1 MSARPGETQD
11 RNELEDLRGRL
22 RAAQDVLDT
31 VRRDVDAIVVEGP
44 AGPNVYTVTNADQ
57 PYRMIVEEMLQ
68 GAVVL
73 TPDGDIYY
81 GNRCFADMVRL
92 PPEGLVGHPMIELI
106 AAPDR
111 PAVAGLVGQGT
122 GTLEAV
128 LRASDGTELPVY
140 ITANLFGDAPASVCL
155 VITDLTEQKRRIV
168 REAMFVKEETA
179 RAAAEAASQA
189 KDEFLTILSHE
200 LRNPLGVILNGVEVL
215 DRTSSKEP
223 GPRKTRAI
231 IRRQAQ
237 HLAKLVDD
245 LLDMTRVNQGKIEL
259 HRQPMNLVDVVSA
272 AAEDHRP
279 EIERAGI
286 SLSVSV
292 PAGTVVVNG
301 DRTRLLQAMG
311 NLLHNARKCTPAGGS
326 ISLSL
331 GQAEGHAEVRVKD
344 TGIGIDP
351 QILDRIFDLFWQRHP
366 DPAPSVS
373 GLGIGLT
380 LVRRLLD
387 LHDGSVEAMS
397 DGPGRGSEFVIRI
410 PVTEAPI
417 PAVPKTPAPEPPSAL
432 RLLLIE
438 DHDDSRDMAR
448 HGLELLGQS
457 VTVAADGE
465 TGIALALSESPDA
478 VFVDIGLPGL
488 DGYEVGR
495 RLREAHGDRIL
506 LVALTGYGRV
516 DDRRKVREAGFDAHL
531 VKPVAP
537 TDMLNALTTLK
548 RGSPKD
554 RPGS

>member
-1 MSARPGETQD
+1 MSASPGAPD
-11 RNELEDLRGRL
+11 RDELENLRGRL
-22 RAAQDVLDT
+22 RAAQDVLDA
-31 VRRDVDAIVVEGP
+31 VRREVDAIVVEGP
-44 AGPNVYTVTNADQ
+44 AGPGVYTVTNADQ

-92 PPEGLVGHPMIELI
+92 PPEGLVGHPMSELI

-111 PAVAGLVGQGT
+111 PAVAGLVGQGM

-128 LRASDGTELPVY
+128 LRASDGTDLPVY

-155 VITDLTEQKRRIV
+155 VITDLTEQKRRAE
-168 REAMFVKEETA
+168 REAMFAKEEAA
-179 RAAAEAASQA
+179 RAEAEAASQA
-189 KDEFLTILSHE
+189 KDQFLTILSHE

-215 DRTSSKEP
+215 DRTSSAEP

-237 HLAKLVDD
+237 HLAKLLDD
-245 LLDMTRVNQGKIEL
+245 LLDMTRVSQGKIEL
-259 HRQPMNLVDVVSA
+259 HRQPMNLADVVST

-279 EIERAGI
+279 EIERSGI
-286 SLSVSV
+286 SFSVAV
-292 PAGTVVVNG
+292 PTETVAVDG
-301 DRTRLLQAMG
+301 DRTRLLQALG
-311 NLLHNARKCTPAGGS
+311 NLLHNARKCTAAGGS

-331 GQAEGHAEVRVKD
+331 GQAGGHAEVRVRD
-344 TGIGIDP
+344 TGIGIEP
-351 QILDRIFDLFWQRHP
+351 QMLDRIFDLFWQRHP
-366 DPAPSVS
+366 APTPGVA

-387 LHDGSVEAMS
+387 LHGGSVAAMS
-397 DGPGRGSEFVIRI
+397 DGPGRGSEFVVRI
-410 PVTEAPI
+410 PLTEAPI
-417 PAVPKTPAPEPPSAL
+417 PAEPKTSVPAPPPTF

-438 DHDDSRDMAR
+438 DHEDSRDMAR

-465 TGIALALSESPDA
+465 TGIALALSETPDA

-495 RLREAHGDRIL
+495 RLREALGDRVL

-516 DDRRKVREAGFDAHL
+516 DDRRRVREAGFDAHL

-548 RGSPKD
+548 AGSRTD
-554 RPGS
+554 RAGS

>member
-1 MSARPGETQD
+1 MSAGPGDTPERD
-11 RNELEDLRGRL
+11 ELEDLRSRL
-22 RAAQDVLDT
+22 RAAQDALDS
-31 VRRDVDAIVVEGP
+31 VRRDVDAIVVDGP

-92 PPEGLVGHPMIELI
+92 PPEGLVGHPMSELI
-106 AAPDR
+106 AVPDR

-168 REAMFVKEETA
+168 REAMFAKEEMA

-189 KDEFLTILSHE
+189 KDQFLTILSHE
-200 LRNPLGVILNGVEVL
+200 LRNPLGVILNGIEVL
-215 DRTSSKEP
+215 DRTSSLEP
-223 GPRKTRAI
+223 GPRRTRGI

-245 LLDMTRVNQGKIEL
+245 LLDMTRVSQGKIDL
-259 HRQPMNLVDVVSA
+259 HRQPINLGDVVSTA
-272 AAEDHRP
+272 GEDHRP

-286 SLSVSV
+286 SFSVSV
-292 PAGTVVVNG
+292 PTETVVVNG

-326 ISLSL
+326 ISVSL
-331 GQAEGHAEVRVKD
+331 GQAGGHAEVRVRD
-344 TGIGIDP
+344 TGIGIEP
-351 QILDRIFDLFWQRHP
+351 QMLDRIFDLFWQRHP
-366 DPAPSVS
+366 SPASAVA

-380 LVRRLLD
+380 LVRRLLE
-387 LHDGSVEAMS
+387 LHDGSVAAMS

-410 PVTEAPI
+410 PLTEAPI
-417 PAVPKTPAPEPPSAL
+417 PDEPKASAPEPPPAL

-438 DHDDSRDMAR
+438 DHEDSRDMAR

-457 VTVAADGE
+457 VTTAADGE
-465 TGIALALSESPDA
+465 TGMALALSESPDA

-495 RLREAHGDRIL
+495 RLREALGGRVL

-537 TDMLNALTTLK
+537 TDMLGALTALK
-548 RGSPKD
+548 AGSPKD
-554 RPGS
+554 RARS